1 MTPPEDGVAPAA
13 DWVGHGRGQPRNPD
27 RIPIMLAALEAAWR
41 TNTDLRLGQL
51 IYNIDQDLKF
61 LSRCEDRE
69 MFERIKKFTAERSP
83 DA

>member
-1 MTPPEDGVAPAA
+1 
-13 DWVGHGRGQPRNPD
+13 
-27 RIPIMLAALEAAWR
+27 MLAALEAAWR